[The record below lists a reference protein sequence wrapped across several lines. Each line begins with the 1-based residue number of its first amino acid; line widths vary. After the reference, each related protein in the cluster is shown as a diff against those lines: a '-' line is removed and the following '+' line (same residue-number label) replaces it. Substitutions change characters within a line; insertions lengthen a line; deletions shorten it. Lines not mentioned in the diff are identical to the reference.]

1 MAINPTTRVTYSTLE
16 KLHLKTSKARAIL
29 AVMAM
34 CEEVMGA
41 RPSLPTV
48 KVMVDSV
55 KDNLNAIETDRVC
68 REFLEYFQDINGG
81 VDLCRMVRA
90 LRVRG
95 MKVTTTS
102 E

>member
-1 MAINPTTRVTYSTLE
+1 
-16 KLHLKTSKARAIL
+16 
-29 AVMAM
+29 
-34 CEEVMGA
+34 
-41 RPSLPTV
+41 
-48 KVMVDSV
+48 MVDSV